1 MSENMGE
8 EKHTTLYR
16 DKNPDAARCIDVSI
30 EDGLVE
36 FGQQDIGPLCE
47 EMFGDSDYER
57 IIFNLPARQLRAA
70 MHVKTDGELLAVL
83 KRDYGTEDAF
93 GRFLKFVHD
102 NHLEYDVYCG

>member
-1 MSENMGE
+1 
-8 EKHTTLYR
+8 
-16 DKNPDAARCIDVSI
+16 
-30 EDGLVE
+30 
-36 FGQQDIGPLCE
+36 
-47 EMFGDSDYER
+47 
-57 IIFNLPARQLRAA
+57 